1 MDSLDRLNR
10 TLVAA
15 CILLDNAAG
24 QIRDAA
30 LSPTKQHLHSIGEA
44 LASIFEIQ
52 HAIYKN

>member
-10 TLVAA
+10 NLVAA